1 LTKFGKKDA
10 FYYLLLWCE
19 KFSFKTAD
27 VVISTNE
34 SYKKIAISRGNKNK
48 EEVFVV
54 RNGPRLDKI
63 RPKSLKQ
70 GLKIKGD
77 FEYLVAYIG
86 MISSQERIDILLD
99 AVEYIVFKK
108 NLKNIKFVVIGP
120 GPDLQRIV
128 NQSKKKNLEKFVT
141 FTGFVPFPDF
151 FDILFISDI
160 GVNPEFIN
168 EYTDKSTMI
177 KIMDY
182 MVVGKPIVQF
192 KTTEGKF
199 TAGEASLYVKENN
212 VTSFADAIIEL
223 LNNTE
228 KREKMGKIGRKRIEE
243 KLNWDIQK
251 IELKKAYDYL
261 ERQSK

>member
-1 LTKFGKKDA
+1 
-10 FYYLLLWCE
+10 
-19 KFSFKTAD
+19 
-27 VVISTNE
+27 
-34 SYKKIAISRGNKNK
+34 
-48 EEVFVV
+48 
-54 RNGPRLDKI
+54 
-63 RPKSLKQ
+63 
-70 GLKIKGD
+70 
-77 FEYLVAYIG
+77 
-86 MISSQERIDILLD
+86 
-99 AVEYIVFKK
+99 
-108 NLKNIKFVVIGP
+108 VVIGP